1 MGDRLATDIPHVSK
15 SPLDYIDTF
24 NSESFYLFP
33 TTASEIER
41 EISYLNTSKTV
52 CPNSIPIKV
61 LKLLQHVLSKPLEI
75 LFNASL
81 ATGIVPQSFKI
92 ARIIPVFK
100 KGDYRSL
107 NNYRP
112 ISLLSIF
119 NKLLEKLMYTRL
131 INFLEQ
137 KCILYDKQ
145 FGFRSHHSTEHA
157 ILTITDKIQNAIEN
171 RNYSCGIFLDFS
183 KAFDTVHHGI
193 LINKLEKYGIRGV
206 AKDWFVSY
214 LTDRQHYVSVN
225 NIMSNFHKVNC
236 GIPQG
241 SVLGLLLF
249 ILYINDF
256 HGCSDLF
263 DFHHFADDSNLFYEN
278 KNISVLESKINKELD
293 NIHVWLCANKLSLN
307 IEKSNFVIFHPYQ
320 KKPDIDINLSISGR
334 YLKKVDHI
342 KYLGVS
348 IDSHPS
354 WKYQISHIAKKIR
367 RGIGIL
373 SKVRYLVNTDILV
386 KLYYAIIYPFLLYA
400 LII

>member
-1 MGDRLATDIPHVSK
+1 MIRISKKKCYNDYFNDHSNNTKLVWKGIKQIIYMKNPNSNSISTKLIHDGQEITGTKEIANAFSSFFSNVGDRLATDIPHASK
-15 SPLDYIDTF
+15 SPLDYIDTC

-33 TTASEIER
+33 TTPSEIER

-52 CPNSIPIKV
+52 GPNSIPIKV

-75 LFNASL
+75 LFNASF

-137 KCILYDKQ
+137 KCTLYNKQ
-145 FGFRSHHSTEHA
+145 FGFRSQYSTEHA
-157 ILTITDKIQNAIEN
+157 ILTITDTIQNAIEN

-225 NIMSNFHKVNC
+225 NTV
-236 GIPQG
+236 
-241 SVLGLLLF
+241 
-249 ILYINDF
+249 
-256 HGCSDLF
+256 
-263 DFHHFADDSNLFYEN
+263 
-278 KNISVLESKINKELD
+278 
-293 NIHVWLCANKLSLN
+293 
-307 IEKSNFVIFHPYQ
+307 
-320 KKPDIDINLSISGR
+320 
-334 YLKKVDHI
+334 
-342 KYLGVS
+342 
-348 IDSHPS
+348 
-354 WKYQISHIAKKIR
+354 
-367 RGIGIL
+367 
-373 SKVRYLVNTDILV
+373 
-386 KLYYAIIYPFLLYA
+386 
-400 LII
+400 